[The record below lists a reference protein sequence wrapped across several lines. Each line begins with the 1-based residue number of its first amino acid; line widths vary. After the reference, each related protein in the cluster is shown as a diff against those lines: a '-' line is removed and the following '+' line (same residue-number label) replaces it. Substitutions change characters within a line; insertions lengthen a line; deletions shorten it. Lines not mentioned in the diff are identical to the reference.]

1 MNRKRTT
8 IIITGTTIA
17 TVLAIAAG
25 CSMKKPETS
34 RLIPVTRPA
43 AVTVE
48 TETQETTEQRKT
60 DGAVTQIEPIS
71 FNIGTSANTEETAP
85 AAPTET
91 EAKQVPQK
99 AKKTVKKTKKVTKKV
114 TKKNTKK
121 TSKKNAAKQLF
132 TYGTTNYVNG
142 NVTVTV
148 RITKDNKASVTVD
161 KRTTDKDN
169 LSYCEHF
176 YFTGAINKKTGV
188 LNYSDCTKMYFA
200 GTNSGKNV
208 RTHYTD
214 GKGTVKFCGN
224 QIIWTDNNSKDYQS
238 AKFTKA

>member
-1 MNRKRTT
+1 MNRKITT
-8 IIITGTTIA
+8 IIITGTTLA

-25 CSMKKPETS
+25 CMKKSETS
-34 RLIPVTRPA
+34 RLLPVTRPA

-48 TETQETTEQRKT
+48 TGTTEQRKA

-71 FNIGTSANTEETAP
+71 FTIGTPANTEETAP

-114 TKKNTKK
+114 TKKKTKKSKK
-121 TSKKNAAKQLF
+121 TSKKTAAKQLF
-132 TYGTTNYVNG
+132 TYGTTEYVSG

-148 RITKDNKASVTVD
+148 RITKDNMASVEVN
-161 KRTTDKDN
+161 KRTTDRDGQ
-169 LSYCEHF
+169 YHCEHF
-176 YFTGAINKKTGV
+176 SFTGTINKKTGV

-200 GTNSGKNV
+200 GTNSGMNV
-208 RTHYTD
+208 RTHFTD

-238 AKFTKA
+238 VKCTKA

>member
-1 MNRKRTT
+1 MNRKITT
-8 IIITGTTIA
+8 IIITGTTLA

-25 CSMKKPETS
+25 CMKKSETS
-34 RLIPVTRPA
+34 RLLPVTRPA

-48 TETQETTEQRKT
+48 TGTTEQRKA

-71 FNIGTSANTEETAP
+71 FNIGTPANTEETAP

-99 AKKTVKKTKKVTKKV
+99 AKKTTKKTKKVTKKV
-114 TKKNTKK
+114 TKKKTKKSKK
-121 TSKKNAAKQLF
+121 TSKKTAAKQFF
-132 TYGTTNYVNG
+132 TYGTTKYVSG

-148 RITKDNKASVTVD
+148 RITKDNMASVEVN
-161 KRTTDKDN
+161 KRTTDRDGQ
-169 LSYCEHF
+169 YHCEHF
-176 YFTGAINKKTGV
+176 SFTGTINKKTGV

-200 GTNSGKNV
+200 GTNSGMNV
-208 RTHYTD
+208 RTHFTD

-238 AKFTKA
+238 VKCTKA